1 MDCIPLGG
9 LVEMKLFKKFKEQ
22 LDDKKKKQ
30 EHEKL
35 IQALKQPEIQRKRPA
50 VKFANTGPK

>member
-1 MDCIPLGG
+1 
-9 LVEMKLFKKFKEQ
+9 MKLVKKFKEQ

-50 VKFANTGPK
+50 AKFANTGPR

>member
-1 MDCIPLGG
+1 
-9 LVEMKLFKKFKEQ
+9 MKLFKKFKEQ

-35 IQALKQPEIQRKRPA
+35 IQALKQPENQRKRPA
-50 VKFANTGPK
+50 AKFANIGPR